1 MYGPAKD
8 VIVIGPGKSELDNY
22 LNAALKRQGRHAT
35 PEPTPEKGFYYRSDH
50 FSLAKHGVPM
60 VYFETGQDLVKGGL
74 AAGRAAAK
82 DYEEHRYH
90 APSDEYDPN
99 WDWSGVQQDVALYY
113 MLSRDLAE
121 SRAWPNWLPGDE
133 FRSIR
138 DKSRA
143 TVTGVAK

>member
-1 MYGPAKD
+1 MVNTFLPYDDFYDSAKVLDMKRLGKQRVEAMQLVNANLGLTVGWRNHPCAVMWRGHEDALAMYGPAKD

-74 AAGRAAAK
+74 AAGRAAA
-82 DYEEHRYH
+82 D
-90 APSDEYDPN
+90 
-99 WDWSGVQQDVALYY
+99 
-113 MLSRDLAE
+113 
-121 SRAWPNWLPGDE
+121 
-133 FRSIR
+133 
-138 DKSRA
+138 A
-143 TVTGVAK
+143 TR

>member
-1 MYGPAKD
+1 
-8 VIVIGPGKSELDNY
+8 
-22 LNAALKRQGRHAT
+22 
-35 PEPTPEKGFYYRSDH
+35 
-50 FSLAKHGVPM
+50 
-60 VYFETGQDLVKGGL
+60 
-74 AAGRAAAK
+74 RAAAK